1 MDNNNENK
9 PIELN
14 EDLKQ
19 NSKAAKLNETT
30 GNDDAYDASK
40 IRVLQGL
47 EAVRKR
53 PAMYIGSTDIYGLH
67 HILWEVID
75 NAVDEAIGKYCNH
88 VIITLN
94 SDESISV
101 EDNGRGM
108 PVDLHAQTGKSALE
122 TLMTNLHAGGKFE
135 KGAYKTSGGLHGVG
149 IKCTNAL
156 SEWMETRVYK
166 DGYEY
171 VQKYSRGEVKSEV
184 EKLGKTNKSGTMH
197 TFKPDHEIFKDAT
210 KFSLET
216 IIKKCREHAY
226 LIAGLR
232 FTVVDN
238 RKQEDSVLKEV
249 NVEGEREGEVTQK
262 IEEIKGADNNRK
274 EGTKVYELY
283 FEEGIKSYV
292 RFLNLDEK
300 VLGDV
305 FFVSGIENDVV
316 VEVGIQ
322 YNDSLNEL
330 VKGYTN
336 NIQNAEGGTHV
347 AGFRAALTKAIN
359 QYAEQ
364 NDLLKGIKESL
375 DGDDV
380 REGLTAIVSVKV
392 GEPQFE
398 GQTKIKLNNP
408 EVKTAVQRVVKD
420 GLDTFFA
427 EHPADAKNIIGKAV
441 LAFKARAAAKA
452 ARDAVIRKGALEG
465 GGLPGKLAD
474 CQSRNPEECELYI
487 VEGDSAGGS
496 AKQGRDRKTQA
507 ILPLKGKPMNSQKY
521 RIDRVMANNE
531 LKDLVSALGA
541 GIGEHMDLSKL
552 RYHKLIIMA
561 DADVD
566 GLHIT
571 TLILTLLYR
580 YFKKL
585 IYDGYVYVAQP
596 PLFKVEVGKE
606 KFYFLNEE
614 EKDLFMADLAK
625 KNKKGTVGRFKGLG
639 EMNPDQLSD
648 TTMNPATR
656 SLKRVRIEDAAEADK
671 VFEMLMG
678 DEVPPR
684 RRFIQANA
692 KVANLDI

>member
-1 MDNNNENK
+1 MNENNQSETKNLVEIQDSTPNNN
-9 PIELN
+9 
-14 EDLKQ
+14 
-19 NSKAAKLNETT
+19 
-30 GNDDAYDASK
+30 YDASK
-40 IRVLQGL
+40 IRVLEGL

-75 NAVDEAIGKYCNH
+75 NAVDEAIGGFCDH
-88 VIITLN
+88 VIISLN
-94 SDESISV
+94 ADSSIYV

-108 PVDLHAQTGKSALE
+108 PVDFHAQTGKSALE

-156 SEWMETRVYK
+156 SEWMETTSWK
-166 DGYEY
+166 DGFEYKQRYE
-171 VQKYSRGEVKSEV
+171 RGDVKSEV
-184 EKLGKTNKSGTMH
+184 EKLGKTKKTGTRH
-197 TFKPDHEIFKDAT
+197 FFKPDSEIFKDT
-210 KFSLET
+210 IRFSLDT

-226 LIAGLR
+226 LTAGLR
-232 FTVVDN
+232 FTIIDN
-238 RKQEDSVLKEV
+238 RLHEDVVEKISHTNDDYEELDQTTPEITEVAPKEELPV
-249 NVEGEREGEVTQK
+249 STVKRQDGK
-262 IEEIKGADNNRK
+262 
-274 EGTKVYELY
+274 KVYELY
-283 FEEGIKSYV
+283 FEDGIKSYV
-292 RFLNLDEK
+292 RFMNIDEK
-300 VLGDV
+300 TLGDV
-305 FFVSGIENDVV
+305 FFVKGIESDVLI
-316 VEVGIQ
+316 EVGLQ
-322 YNDSLNEL
+322 YNDSLNDL
-330 VKGYTN
+330 VKCYTN
-336 NIQNAEGGTHV
+336 NILNPEGGTHL
-347 AGFRAALTKAIN
+347 AGFRAALTKSIN
-359 QYAEQ
+359 QYAES
-364 NDLLKGIKESL
+364 NEMMKGIKETL

-408 EVKTAVQRVVKD
+408 EVKSAVQRVVKE

-427 EHPADAKNIIGKAV
+427 ENPASARNIIGKAV

-474 CQSRNPEECELYI
+474 CQSKDPAECELYI

-496 AKQGRDRKTQA
+496 AKQGRDRRTQA
-507 ILPLKGKPMNSQKY
+507 VLPLKGKPMNSQKY
-521 RIDRVMANNE
+521 RIDRVLANSE

-596 PLFKVEVGKE
+596 PLFKVEVGKDL
-606 KFYFLNEE
+606 KYYFLNEE
-614 EKDLFMADLAK
+614 EKDRFMLDLAK
-625 KNKKGTVGRFKGLG
+625 KNKTGTVGRFKGLG

-671 VFEMLMG
+671 TFEMLMG